1 MSILVRA
8 VHTKPP
14 PLPPATPPW
23 IIRVHGGSLVTRR
36 HCKLLGIIHWC
47 HAHSTAGKKDE
58 LETRIVT
65 SFCPGN
71 LKEYNEALPC
81 WFKKKKMGNRSKRWN
96 NETLGL
102 IKTVTDQ
109 KHLALYFWKH
119 LWAAE
124 EPFRDKYCHSWFL
137 CWWMDY
143 YRKRPWSILTSLS
156 LFFFFFHFEITSD
169 RIILRIVQRTP
180 ISFIQISR
188 LLMVTT
194 FALSFFS
201 LCMYIFSDPFENEL
215 QTLYTFFSLHVF
227 STNKDVIGTRDVSVT
242 PPTGRSNSDC
252 LLSLHHEIT
261 IFPFVINRYLFYREI
276 FWDHELS
283 STAIY

>member
-1 MSILVRA
+1 MSTLVLV
-8 VHTKPP
+8 VHTKS
-14 PLPPATPPW
+14 PPATPPW
-23 IIRVHGGSLVTRR
+23 IIRVHGGNLVTRR

-81 WFKKKKMGNRSKRWN
+81 WFKKKVENRSKRWN

-102 IKTVTDQ
+102 IKIVADQ

-137 CWWMDY
+137 CWWMDC
-143 YRKRPWSILTSLS
+143 YRKRPWSILTS
-156 LFFFFFHFEITSD
+156 FFFFFFPFWNNFRQD
-169 RIILRIVQRTP
+169 N
-180 ISFIQISR
+180 
-188 LLMVTT
+188 
-194 FALSFFS
+194 
-201 LCMYIFSDPFENEL
+201 FENSAKNSCFL
-215 QTLYTFFSLHVF
+215 HPDFLVVNGYHICLIIFLSMYVYFFWL
-227 STNKDVIGTRDVSVT
+227 IW
-242 PPTGRSNSDC
+242 
-252 LLSLHHEIT
+252 E
-261 IFPFVINRYLFYREI
+261 
-276 FWDHELS
+276 
-283 STAIY
+283 

>member
-1 MSILVRA
+1 MSTLVLV
-8 VHTKPP
+8 VHTKS
-14 PLPPATPPW
+14 PPATPPW
-23 IIRVHGGSLVTRR
+23 IIRVHGGNLVTRR

-81 WFKKKKMGNRSKRWN
+81 WFKKKVENRSKRWN

-102 IKTVTDQ
+102 IKIVADQ

-137 CWWMDY
+137 CWWMDC
-143 YRKRPWSILTSLS
+143 YRKRPWSILT
-156 LFFFFFHFEITSD
+156 FFFFFHFEITSD

-180 ISFIQISR
+180 VSFIQISW

-201 LCMYIFSDPFENEL
+201 LCMYIFSDSFENKL

-227 STNKDVIGTRDVSVT
+227 SKNKDIIGTRDVNVT
-242 PPTGRSNSDC
+242 PQRAGATLTACWVSTMK
-252 LLSLHHEIT
+252 LLFSPL
-261 IFPFVINRYLFYREI
+261 
-276 FWDHELS
+276 
-283 STAIY
+283 